1 MAQDRK
7 TNEDVV
13 RALDDEERIAARSR
27 DVPALERLWS
37 EHLTLNAPNNQVVV
51 GRKAVLDAFVHS
63 GIINFAT
70 FERQVEL
77 VRGDGDLVIV
87 MGLETVKPLSDA
99 PGAGLVAGHTIERRF
114 TNIWKNEGVTWRLFV
129 RHANVVPRR

>member
-1 MAQDRK
+1 MAQERK

-13 RALDDEERIAARSR
+13 RELDDAERIAAGTR

-37 EHLTLNAPNNQVVV
+37 EHLTVNAQNNKVVV

-77 VRGDGDLVIV
+77 VRADGDLVII
-87 MGLETVKPLSDA
+87 MGMDTVQPLSDVWKKE
-99 PGAGLVAGHTIERRF
+99 GAA
-114 TNIWKNEGVTWRLFV
+114 WRLFA
-129 RHANVVPRR
+129 RHANVIPRR